1 MRMHCDNAESHLEET
16 NESCKA
22 LLERA
27 GSLRQERSVK
37 VLSCRLPLLIG
48 YYLARKSP

>member
-1 MRMHCDNAESHLEET
+1 MHCDDAESHLEET

-27 GSLRQERSVK
+27 SSLRQERSVT
-37 VLSCRLPLLIG
+37 VSSYHRSSLIV
-48 YYLARKSP
+48 YHLAMASL